1 VTDHLRL
8 PSLTRDRALATAF
21 RLLDRGHLRIG
32 GEAYAQSGDSYGL
45 PTLRREHVAKR
56 NGVLVFDYTAKCG
69 LRQTETIDDP
79 NLLDAAGAMLR
90 RRKRGHRRTARLPAA
105 IGGTPFVERAV
116 LRLLTG

>member
-56 NGVLVFDYTAKCG
+56 NGGAG
-69 LRQTETIDDP
+69 L
-79 NLLDAAGAMLR
+79 
-90 RRKRGHRRTARLPAA
+90 
-105 IGGTPFVERAV
+105 
-116 LRLLTG
+116 

>member
-1 VTDHLRL
+1 MTDHLRL

-32 GEAYAQSGDSYGL
+32 GEAYAQSATRTG
-45 PTLRREHVAKR
+45 RRRCAANMSR
-56 NGVLVFDYTAKCG
+56 SGTGVLVFDYTAKCG

-79 NLLDAAGAMLR
+79 DLLDAAGAMLR